1 MAHVNFIEMFDA
13 MGQNQMIS
21 LSDLGD
27 RIFYTGRV
35 GNLPENIYKS
45 LEDIAVIRVSAVG
58 FDMTTDALIRLQFN
72 CRASYTVYG
81 GSQVVSF
88 TKA

>member
-1 MAHVNFIEMFDA
+1 MAHVNFIELFDA
-13 MGQNQMIS
+13 IAQNQMVS

-27 RIFYTGRV
+27 RIFYTGRI
-35 GNLPENIYKS
+35 GNLPKNIYKS
-45 LEDIAVIRVSAVG
+45 LEGIDVIRISAVG
-58 FDMTTDALIRLQFN
+58 FDMTIDALIRLQFN
-72 CRASYTVYG
+72 CRASYAVYG